1 MKIKSFFYHEAE
13 ARVRK
18 IQNMLVIMYEDYEG
32 ISMNL
37 QQIVF
42 KYKLTNLNEEK
53 TLLKQLNKNYE
64 YYSSIKIAQVRIS
77 MQKV

>member
-18 IQNMLVIMYEDYEG
+18 IQNMLVIMYEG

>member
-18 IQNMLVIMYEDYEG
+18 IQNMLVIMYEG

-77 MQKV
+77 IQKV